1 MNDFHGRIQN
11 LPTNATG
18 TGEGQQITAPGL
30 DGAYG
35 TSDDK
40 VEIVGG
46 SAHVAATV
54 KRLQTAFGPGGES
67 RARGSS
73 APVT

>member
-30 DGAYG
+30 DGAYR

-54 KRLQTAFGPGGES
+54 KRLQTAFTAQVVKVGLVV
-67 RARGSS
+67 RRRR
-73 APVT
+73 